1 MSEHWFP
8 NENAMPDSMALSVD
22 LEDFEFVENKPK
34 PEAVQLTSVVFCMG
48 VGMRDTHALTLS
60 NGKPNPSPGAGKP
73 YGSING
79 KQIVRMVKNAPA
91 VAKDDAQWFI
101 PSTYH
106 QHDAR
111 TAEAQFNHGSFGW
124 LPIDID
130 DGNLDLSEVKE
141 SVCGLL
147 PGISVIIYST
157 RSSTPQDR
165 RWRVLVPLA
174 TFLLGVDYVA
184 TLRAFHGLV
193 LDQSMG
199 TVIPCGGILNEK
211 QIIYLPNRGDFYE
224 YEIITGKRLDLTP
237 DHPIT
242 VRRGANRE
250 RDMQAT
256 AEAAKEAK
264 AKREKRERE
273 RLANPTTESPVEA
286 FNAAHDVADLLHR
299 YGYDRQGSS
308 NHWRS
313 PHQTSGSFAT
323 MCDGD
328 HWVSLSASDAAA
340 GIGNASRSGFRY
352 GDAFDLFTF
361 YEHSGDFTAAV
372 RAYGK
377 EIRRDDIH
385 AAPHGASLDDFD
397 EVGEHANSAEHPM
410 SKFVD
415 PLPSQ
420 TAATEFVIDGV
431 LAAGMTLLAG
441 GWGAGKTSQ
450 LVPLLA
456 RVGWL
461 CKQDDPLKPKL
472 RRTVIYISE
481 DVGQVQRILGAMAS
495 NGDLGADLTAVQE
508 YFRVVQAER
517 ISAEYAVKVAKTY
530 AYLTVPNTSQE
541 TGVTYDAKPL
551 IVFDTRS
558 AAIDLRDEN
567 DNTEASRVVATLRR
581 GFPGFPILIVGHLSK
596 ALKRADTANMSGR
609 GAGAWEA
616 DAQQVLYLM
625 NDEGQRFLDVGTPK
639 HRFTSDIDGISF
651 ESVRATVRA
660 VDVLGDEIS
669 EDVFYGSPTVVGM
682 GERKER
688 KQEEAKAREADG
700 LKEMRGAILD
710 IARSWRSEN
719 VALNRTALASELG
732 KQKQAA
738 LGIVEQLI
746 RENWLV
752 EVHIDARSRKNAN
765 YKSYIIGLTSAE
777 RDAFNKGGT
786 LPEGHDVAPKAFVK
800 PVVVENSSV
809 SKNDGAAPDQGEKA
823 GFEPPRGGEE

>member
-8 NENAMPDSMALSVD
+8 NENAMPDSMALSAD
-22 LEDFEFVENKPK
+22 LEDFDFVENKPK
-34 PEAVQLTSVVFCMG
+34 LEAVQLTSVAFCMG

-60 NGKPNPSPGAGKP
+60 DGKPNPSPDAGKP
-73 YGSING
+73 YGTING
-79 KQIVRMVKNAPA
+79 KQIVRLVKNAPA
-91 VAKDDAQWFI
+91 VPKDDAQWFI

-141 SVCGLL
+141 AICGLL

-193 LDQSMG
+193 SDQSMG

-224 YEIITGKRLDLTP
+224 YEIITGKRLDITP

-242 VRRGANRE
+242 VRREANRE
-250 RDMQAT
+250 RDAK
-256 AEAAKEAK
+256 AAGEAAAEAK
-264 AKREKRERE
+264 ARREKRERE
-273 RLANPTTESPVEA
+273 RLANPAGESPVDV
-286 FNAAHDVADLLHR
+286 FNAAHEVEDLLQR
-299 YGYDRQGSS
+299 YGYTRQGSS

-313 PHQTSGSFAT
+313 PQQTSGSFAT
-323 MCDGD
+323 RCDGG
-328 HWVSLSASDAAA
+328 HWVSLSGSDAAA
-340 GIGNASRSGFRY
+340 GIGNASRSGSRY
-352 GDAFDLFTF
+352 GDAFDLFVF
-361 YEHSGDFTAAV
+361 YEHGGDFTAAV

-377 EIRRDDIH
+377 EIRKDDIH
-385 AAPHGASLDDFD
+385 IDPDEESLDDFD
-397 EVGEHANSAEHPM
+397 RVDEPAPDAPHPM
-410 SKFVD
+410 AKFID
-415 PLPSQ
+415 PLPDQ
-420 TAATEFVIDGV
+420 TSATEFVIDGV

-461 CKQDDPLKPKL
+461 CKQDDPLRPKL

-517 ISAEYAVKVAKTY
+517 ISAEDAVKVAKTY

-625 NDEGQRFLDVGTPK
+625 NDEGQRYLDVGTPK
-639 HRFTSDIDGISF
+639 HRFTSGIDGISF

-682 GERKER
+682 GERKKR
-688 KQEEAKAREADG
+688 KEEEAKARDADQI
-700 LKEMRGAILD
+700 KAMRGAILD
-710 IARSWRSEN
+710 IARTWRSKS
-719 VALNRTALASELG
+719 VAINRTVLCEATG

-738 LGIVEQLI
+738 VDCINKLI
-746 RENWLV
+746 HEGWLV
-752 EVHIDARSRKNAN
+752 EMPIPQNVRKNP
-765 YKSYIIGLTSAE
+765 KQSSYIIGLTPQE
-777 RDAFNKGGT
+777 RDAHNK
-786 LPEGHDVAPKAFVK
+786 
-800 PVVVENSSV
+800 
-809 SKNDGAAPDQGEKA
+809 DGALPAGADNAPAAFTKPKVVPKPSVPDPEADTSEKGKTG
-823 GFEPPRGGEE
+823 GFEPSSGGVG